1 MGNCGLFLTDWGW
14 GGIVTGSQ
22 GVKELLLPE
31 YEQETARII
40 ISSRYPNAVYDEEA
54 VAPIREALLSYFCGE
69 RAGLSF
75 PLDLSGQTAFKRSV
89 YLATQR
95 IPYGEVRTYGWISE
109 QIGRPKASRAVGQ
122 ALRYNPLPIIV
133 PCHRVIKRDGTLGGF
148 SSKEGVELK
157 IRLLQLEGVNI

>member
-1 MGNCGLFLTDWGW
+1 M
-14 GGIVTGSQ
+14 
-22 GVKELLLPE
+22 
-31 YEQETARII
+31 
-40 ISSRYPNAVYDEEA
+40 
-54 VAPIREALLSYFCGE
+54 
-69 RAGLSF
+69 
-75 PLDLSGQTAFKRSV
+75 
-89 YLATQR
+89 ATQR